1 LKRWDP
7 VEVESTVVEVPM
19 PHQTFIWQLRHLSPS
34 KERSVD
40 LKQSAALILRSI
52 IGVGIFK
59 LQ

>member
-19 PHQTFIWQLRHLSPS
+19 PHQTFLAAVHLSPS

-40 LKQSAALILRSI
+40 LKQSAAVILRSI